1 MEKSINKFKQVV
13 ESISKCLQT
22 NIKTKY
28 TNLLVVSK
36 TRSIE
41 QILNLYNQGQRDF
54 GENYLNEIIEKS
66 QKLPADINWYMIG
79 HLQTNKVKKLLTVPN
94 LFAIES
100 VDSLKLAKELNDQC
114 QKIDRKILN
123 IYLQINISWEDT
135 KSGIKPDGVISLYD
149 DIKKECDRLRIRGI
163 MSLGEIGNT
172 KQFEEMYDIKL
183 KICNE
188 YNLNQHEFVLSLGT
202 SDDYEKAIVYGSN
215 EVRIGGLLFDF

>member
-188 YNLNQHEFVLSLGT
+188 YNLNQDEFVLSLGT